1 MSHYAVAVFDDNGE
15 FNHLLRPYNE
25 NDKAYFV
32 FEPVSFDD
40 IVVDFDRFQK
50 QNSSWTLDMYIEE
63 FGYIQ
68 ENGQWGYRHNP
79 NGYWDWYSL
88 DGRNYL
94 FDPVDG
100 FEPEEGQYDYR
111 KNDLNWYPNMI
122 EAGKEAR
129 EFWENY
135 VENGSEEFESFF
147 TREYY
152 LDRYKTKEQYVRE
165 MMRVV
170 PYAFITPDGVWHS
183 PGRVGWFACSNETA
197 EDWERYV
204 KEWDEFLASD
214 TNPYV
219 NLVDCHI

>member
-1 MSHYAVAVFDDNGE
+1 MSHYAVAVFDDDGE
-15 FNHLLRPYNE
+15 FNHLLRQYNE
-25 NDKAYFV
+25 NDKSYFV
-32 FEPVSFDD
+32 FEPVSYDD
-40 IVVDFDRFQK
+40 IVADFDRFQK
-50 QNSSWTLDMYIEE
+50 ENQIWTLDMYIEE

-135 VENGSEEFESFF
+135 VENGSEEFESF
-147 TREYY
+147 
-152 LDRYKTKEQYVRE
+152 
-165 MMRVV
+165 
-170 PYAFITPDGVWHS
+170 
-183 PGRVGWFACSNETA
+183 C
-197 EDWERYV
+197 
-204 KEWDEFLASD
+204 
-214 TNPYV
+214 
-219 NLVDCHI
+219 